1 MVMENS
7 AINLKINR
15 NRLIKDLREDI
26 SSEFLKWNTQIFDE
40 YFINSTKESRACLKV
55 WETKNAF
62 SVIALGGYGRSE
74 QCLFSDVDILFLFQG
89 MVPAEAEG
97 IIRDVV
103 YPLWDL
109 KFEVGHAT
117 RSLKDCISLA
127 SSDFQILTSL
137 IDARLIS
144 GSEDLFLTLKEFLYK
159 KVILKKK
166 KQIVYWLSD
175 NNKKRHDIFGDS
187 AYLLEPNIKEGI
199 GGLRD
204 YHSMLWMARV
214 VHGIENR
221 VEFENLLQITEIE
234 YQEFNNSISFM
245 WGVRNKLHQLA
256 GRKCDRLYYE
266 FHYDLANIFAT
277 KHDDG
282 VHPVERF
289 LSEFHK
295 KVEIVKHQSLL
306 FQSEVQGCS
315 SASIKNYFFR
325 KQTKVKGLVIR
336 KNMLD
341 FASMDECIKNPILL
355 IKIFAESISIN
366 LPVSRGAK
374 RIVQKLLYLIDD
386 EFRKSGDVLS
396 EFEHILGS
404 FDHKNS
410 ILDSMLCSG
419 LLLALIPEFTSVAHR
434 IEYDEYHNYPVD
446 KHLLLTVRT
455 VNNLGRK
462 ALEGDTDLYYQL
474 YLEIKDRKLLQWAAL
489 LHDIG
494 KSGYCKDH
502 SKKGADLAE
511 SILRKFGYG
520 EREISVVSF
529 LIQEH
534 LLLKTT
540 AMKRDLNDEQ
550 TAISCAALIKDVDR
564 LKMLYLL
571 TVADCISTG
580 SKAWTSWTAILI
592 RDLFFRVLHLLEKGE
607 LATEQSQKKIQTK
620 KEALQRYFIL
630 EEKDEESIYLM
641 NSLSPRYLLAVEE
654 KEIVDHISL
663 FKRLSGNN
671 FVWHVANEKE
681 AETRTVTICAKNQPG
696 LLSKITGVF
705 LLHNLNVL
713 DVGAYTWRNDIAL
726 DIFQVTAPKDRLFEE
741 KIWKGAEKI
750 LADTLEGGF
759 NIAEAIHR
767 KFQTEQQVITIF
779 PHKSSMVNIDSQT
792 SSYFIIMEVYTHD
805 FPGLLFW
812 ITDTIFNHGYDIM
825 VCKAATKAD
834 QVVDVFYIRDFD
846 GGKPE
851 MDIKLVQLKNAVEQI
866 VKVDRYEKFR
876 MV

>member
-1 MVMENS
+1 MENS

-15 NRLIKDLREDI
+15 NRLIKDLREDF

-40 YFINSTKESRACLKV
+40 YFINSTKESIACLKV
-55 WETKNAF
+55 RETKNAF

-74 QCLFSDVDILFLFQG
+74 QCLFSDLDILFLFQG

-97 IIRDVV
+97 IIRDIV

-137 IDARLIS
+137 IDARFIS
-144 GSEDLFLTLKEFLYK
+144 GSKDLFLTLKEFLYK
-159 KVILKKK
+159 KVIHKKK

-175 NNKKRHDIFGDS
+175 NNKKRHDLFGDS

-214 VHGIENR
+214 VYGIENR
-221 VEFENLLQITEIE
+221 SELENLLQIPEIE
-234 YQEFNNSISFM
+234 YQDFNNSISFM

-266 FHYDLANIFAT
+266 FHYDLANQFAT
-277 KHDDG
+277 KHDDEL
-282 VHPVERF
+282 HHVERF

-306 FQSEVQGCS
+306 FQSELQGCS
-315 SASIKNYFFR
+315 NVSIKNYFFR

-341 FASMDECIKNPILL
+341 FASMEECIKNPILL
-355 IKIFAESISIN
+355 IKIFTESISIH
-366 LPVSRGAK
+366 LPVSREAI
-374 RIVQKLLYLIDD
+374 RIEKKISYLIDD
-386 EFRKSGDVLS
+386 EFRKSKELIS
-396 EFEHILGS
+396 EFEYILGS

-410 ILDSMLCSG
+410 ILDAMLCSG
-419 LLLALIPEFTSVAHR
+419 LLVSLIPEFKSVAHR

-474 YLEIKDRKLLQWAAL
+474 YLEIKDIKLLQWAAL

-494 KSGYCKDH
+494 KSGFCTDH

-511 SILRKFGYG
+511 SILRRFGYG

-540 AMKRDLNDEQ
+540 ALKRDLNDEQ
-550 TAISCAALIKDVDR
+550 TAISCAALIKDVNR

-571 TVADCISTG
+571 TAADCISTG

-592 RDLFFRVLHLLEKGE
+592 RDLFFRVLHVLEKGE
-607 LATEQSQKKIQTK
+607 LATEQSLTKIQTK
-620 KEALQRYFIL
+620 KEALQKIFIF
-630 EEKDEESIYLM
+630 EEKQEELVFLL
-641 NSLSPRYLLAVEE
+641 NSLSPRYLLSVEE
-654 KEIVDHISL
+654 KDIIDHL
-663 FKRLSGNN
+663 RLYHKLRGKN
-671 FVWHVANEKE
+671 FVWHVASEKE

-705 LLHNLNVL
+705 LLQNLNVL

-741 KIWKGAEKI
+741 KIWKGAEKN
-750 LADTLEGGF
+750 LEDSLEGSF
-759 NIAEAIHR
+759 NISEAIRR
-767 KFQTEQQVITIF
+767 KFQTGEQVITIS

-792 SSYFIIMEVYTHD
+792 SSYFIIIEVYTYD

-834 QVVDVFYIRDFD
+834 QVVEVFYIRDFD

-851 MDIKLVQLKNAVEQI
+851 MNKKLAQLKNAIEQI
-866 VKVDRYEKFR
+866 VKVDCYEKLKID
-876 MV
+876 

>member
-1 MVMENS
+1 MEN
-7 AINLKINR
+7 ATINLKINR
-15 NRLIKDLREDI
+15 NRLIKDLRENFG
-26 SSEFLKWNTQIFDE
+26 SEFLKRNTQIFDE
-40 YFINSTKESRACLKV
+40 YFLNSTKESIACSKF
-55 WETKNAF
+55 WGGKNVF
-62 SVIALGGYGRSE
+62 SVIALGGYGRGE
-74 QCLFSDVDILFLFQG
+74 QCLFSDIDILFLFQG
-89 MVPAEAEG
+89 TVPAEAEG
-97 IIRDVV
+97 MIRDIV

-117 RSLKDCISLA
+117 RSVKDCISLA

-137 IDARLIS
+137 IDARLIC

-159 KVILKKK
+159 RVIQKKK
-166 KQIVYWLSD
+166 KQIVCWLAE
-175 NNKKRHDIFGDS
+175 NNKKRHALFGDS

-214 VHGIENR
+214 VYGIEKR
-221 VEFENLLQITEIE
+221 AEFENQLQTHEIE
-234 YQEFNNSISFM
+234 YQDFNNSISFM

-256 GRKCDRLYYE
+256 GRKCDRLYFE
-266 FHYDLANIFAT
+266 FHHDLANQFAT
-277 KHDDG
+277 QRNDG
-282 VHPVERF
+282 LHPVEQF
-289 LSEFHK
+289 LGEFHNN
-295 KVEIVKHQSLL
+295 VEIVKHQSLS
-306 FQSEVQGCS
+306 FQSELQGGS
-315 SASIKNYFFR
+315 GVSIKNYFFG

-341 FASMDECIKNPILL
+341 FVSMEDCIRNPILL
-355 IKIFAESISIN
+355 IKIFVESISLK
-366 LPVSRGAK
+366 LPVCREAK
-374 RIVQKLLYLIDD
+374 RIVKKLSYLVDD
-386 EFRKSGDVLS
+386 EFRKSEDVIS
-396 EFEHILGS
+396 EFEYILGS
-404 FDHKNS
+404 FEHENS
-410 ILDSMLCSG
+410 ILDAMLCSG
-419 LLLALIPEFTSVAHR
+419 LLVGLIPEFKSVAHR

-462 ALEGDTDLYYQL
+462 ALEGDTDIYYQL
-474 YLEIKDRKLLQWAAL
+474 YLEIKDIKLLQWAAL

-494 KSGYCKDH
+494 KSSFCTDH
-502 SKKGADLAE
+502 LKKGADLAE
-511 SILRKFGYG
+511 LILKRFGYG
-520 EREISVVSF
+520 EREIFAVSF

-571 TVADCISTG
+571 TAADCISTG
-580 SKAWTSWTAILI
+580 SKAWTSWTAILL
-592 RDLFFRVLHLLEKGE
+592 RDLFFRVLHVLEKGE
-607 LATEQSQKKIQTK
+607 LATEQSLKKIQTK
-620 KEALQRYFIL
+620 KEALQRSFIFG
-630 EEKDEESIYLM
+630 KNHEESIFLI

-654 KEIVDHISL
+654 KDIVDHIRL
-663 FKRLSGNN
+663 FKTLSGKK
-671 FVWHVANEKE
+671 FVWHVSKEKG
-681 AETRTVTICAKNQPG
+681 AETRTVTICAKNYPG
-696 LLSKITGVF
+696 LLSKITGIF
-705 LLHNLNVL
+705 SLHNLNVL

-750 LADTLEGGF
+750 FADTLEGGF
-759 NIAEAIHR
+759 NIAEAIRR
-767 KFQTEQQVITIF
+767 KFQTEQQVITIS
-779 PHKSSMVNIDSQT
+779 PHKSSIVNLDSQT
-792 SSYFIIMEVYTHD
+792 SSYFTIIEVYTYD

-812 ITDTIFNHGYDIM
+812 IADTIFNHGYDIM

-851 MDIKLVQLKNAVEQI
+851 MNKKLALLKNAIEQI
-866 VKVDRYEKFR
+866 VKVDRYEKLK
-876 MV
+876 MD